1 MIKKII
7 TGVVLN
13 GLALYLVT
21 KFVPDITYTGGIYF
35 FLIGGFVIGVLNS
48 FVKPIM
54 KILSLPFVIMTAG
67 LFLLAINAILFWL
80 TVKITNVVGIA
91 GVSVTVSNPWTYLI
105 GAIVLGIVNW
115 AIHIIIHK

>member
-21 KFVPDITYTGGIYF
+21 KFVPDIAYTGGIYF

-80 TVKITNVVGIA
+80 TVKITNIIGIA
-91 GVSVTVSNPWTYLI
+91 GVSVTVTNPWTYLI

-115 AIHIIIHK
+115 VIHIIIHK